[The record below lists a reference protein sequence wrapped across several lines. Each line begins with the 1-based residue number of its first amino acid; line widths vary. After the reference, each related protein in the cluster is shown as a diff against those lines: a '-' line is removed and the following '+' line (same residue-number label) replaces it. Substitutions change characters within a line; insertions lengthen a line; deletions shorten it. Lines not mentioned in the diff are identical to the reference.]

1 VVIHL
6 QLKARSALC
15 AVALV
20 VPASFS
26 SCNSPVKPDH
36 FEATVMK
43 VIHAFHDRDGATL
56 NGLISE
62 ETGLAVIYRIGVFDE
77 YVLVDSIDFE
87 QPVPAYL
94 GYPDMVAVPDSVHY
108 AELPVYDCGEM
119 VWDKTGLF
127 ADTTRS
133 DDKLAQ
139 TAQNLVKYRGDSIPE
154 TELAR
159 FRDLAQQS
167 RRIVLTGQEDEE
179 LIFNLTLIA
188 DKWYLT
194 LIDRVTT
201 DCSA

>member
-1 VVIHL
+1 M
-6 QLKARSALC
+6 SALC
-15 AVALV
+15 AIALFV
-20 VPASFS
+20 LASFS
-26 SCNSPVKPDH
+26 SCSSPVKPEN
-36 FEATVMK
+36 FETTVWK
-43 VIHAFHDRDGATL
+43 VIHAFQDRDTATL

-62 ETGLAVIYRIGVFDE
+62 KIKLAVLYRIGVFDE
-77 YVLVDSIDFE
+77 YVLIDSIDFE
-87 QPVPAYL
+87 QPMPDYL
-94 GYPDMVAVPDSVHY
+94 GYPDIVAVPDSVHY
-108 AELPVYDCGEM
+108 TELPVYDCGEL

-139 TAQNLVKYRGDSIPE
+139 TALNLVKYRGDSIPE
-154 TELAR
+154 AELAR
-159 FRDLAQQS
+159 FRNLAQQS
-167 RRIVLTGQEDEE
+167 RRIVLAGHEDEE